1 MQIFFML
8 FADVHPII
16 LEVGVISIVPLKTL
30 KKIHFKKKKKSESF
44 ASELLSLEELVPMK
58 SVHSL
63 FCGFIRESG
72 TLFGKRKC
80 CWIF

>member
-16 LEVGVISIVPLKTL
+16 LEVGVISIVPLKTV
-30 KKIHFKKKKKSESF
+30 KKNTFKKKKSESF